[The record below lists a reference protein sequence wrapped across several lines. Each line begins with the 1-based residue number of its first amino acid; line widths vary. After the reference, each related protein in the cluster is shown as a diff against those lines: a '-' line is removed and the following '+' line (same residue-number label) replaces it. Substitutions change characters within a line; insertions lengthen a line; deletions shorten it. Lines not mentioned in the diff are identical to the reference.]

1 MEDFYDQITD
11 VSSEESLFPK
21 GFRYRDVNGTSIFLI
36 QFDRFYSA
44 YFAEK
49 SKLGVKIQ
57 NIKDN
62 IVKRVPLLFEK
73 SELKIGREQ
82 TIRVLQGPD
91 KVGNSVAL
99 AISRDFS
106 HDLVEWMMHLD
117 INPNTITMGN
127 LMTPSFRD
135 RRVVEYLLKKGVS
148 PYIQYEDEPEPGK
161 VTSWPTTWRCQR
173 QDYSH
178 NFEGIGEDAL
188 SEKSQEILRNLMREK
203 RLCQCEN
210 DDCSKPRVKHAV
222 CFSPFDSE
230 PHFKS
235 CFAENKSMVPFNCR
249 KAILYGNTYDF
260 FCHDTS
266 MVFETTWEGQDAVMK
281 CRKYIPK
288 YHQSVNEA
296 CQHLT
301 KILAEFSAAERS
313 NENTDGVLAPLAYF
327 RQQYLH
333 YKANDDELDKR
344 FQDPPSAYNQKK
356 DHFASNSK
364 VMNID
369 VLVYPK
375 FDGTL
380 RQLKIL
386 REDYFT
392 AEELRKGF
400 FWMQSLNSLN

>member
-1 MEDFYDQITD
+1 MKDNFLKRMNLLFLK
-11 VSSEESLFPK
+11 SEE
-21 GFRYRDVNGTSIFLI
+21 
-36 QFDRFYSA
+36 
-44 YFAEK
+44 
-49 SKLGVKIQ
+49 
-57 NIKDN
+57 
-62 IVKRVPLLFEK
+62 
-73 SELKIGREQ
+73 KIGRER
-82 TIRVLQGPD
+82 TLKVLENPD
-91 KVGNSVAL
+91 KVGNSL
-99 AISRDFS
+99 AFIICRDFS
-106 HDLVEWMMHLD
+106 QESMNHDLFRWMVDLN

-127 LMTPSFRD
+127 LMTPFFRE

-148 PYIQYEDEPEPGK
+148 PYIQYEDEPGPGQA
-161 VTSWPTTWRCQR
+161 TTWRCQR
-173 QDYSH
+173 QDFSH
-178 NFEGIGEDAL
+178 SFKEMGEDAL
-188 SEKSQEILRNLMREK
+188 SEESQKILRNLMKEK

-249 KAILYGNTYDF
+249 KALLYGNMYDF
-260 FCHDTS
+260 FYHDTS
-266 MVFETTWEGQDAVMK
+266 MVFETTWEDQDAVMK

-333 YKANDDELDKR
+333 YKANDDELDKK
-344 FQDPPSAYNQKK
+344 FQDPPNAYNEKK
-356 DHFASNSK
+356 EHFTLNSE

-375 FDGTL
+375 FDGNL

-386 REDYFT
+386 KEDNFT
-392 AEELRKGF
+392 AEELRKDF
-400 FWMQSLNSLN
+400 LNNKN